1 MAIILIA
8 DPIDS
13 RGVDKLISAG
23 HEVDIQKG
31 LTEAALI
38 KIIGTYD
45 ALIVRSETKVT
56 ANVIDHAK
64 KMLCIGRAGVG
75 VDNIDVEAATQNGIA
90 VVNAPTGNTIA
101 AAEHAFALMMSLARN
116 IPQADASMRRGEWTR
131 SKFTGVELRNKTLG
145 IIGLGRVG
153 SEVATRARAFQMNIL
168 AFDPYVS
175 NERARSLGVEAVPLN
190 RLLSESDFISI
201 HTPLTSGTKSLIGE
215 SEFQLLKPGVRI
227 VNAARG
233 GLVDEDLLHTA
244 LNDGLVGGA
253 ALDVYP
259 SEPPTELRLIDN
271 LNAVLTPHLGASTEE
286 AQAEV
291 AMEVVDQLITIL
303 SGGSAPYTVNMPFIA
318 PEEREALSAYLDVA
332 TTMGRIGIQLV
343 DGSQLD
349 SITVTVSGEIAKYD
363 TSIISSA
370 ALVGILS
377 ATSDFRV
384 NLVNAAS
391 IASERGIKIHE
402 EKNPGGTE
410 QYVNLVG
417 VKIATSS
424 GISFLGGTSINGRVH
439 LLRLNDFYLDMEPSA
454 PYMLFTSHTDQPGM
468 IGKVGMIAG
477 EYDAN
482 ISFMEV
488 GREAPRGAAT
498 MIVGFDDPVT
508 EQMISSISSVAGV
521 SSVRLVQQPSFSP
534 SQPRLRGT

>member
-116 IPQADASMRRGEWTR
+116 ITQADASMRRGEWTR

>member
-1 MAIILIA
+1 MGRILIA

-38 KIIGTYD
+38 DIVGAYD

-56 ANVIDHAK
+56 ANIIKHAK
-64 KMLCIGRAGVG
+64 KMLGIGRAGVG
-75 VDNIDVEAATQNGIA
+75 VDNIDVDAATQNGIA

-116 IPQADASMRRGEWTR
+116 IPQADASMRKGEWTR

-145 IIGLGRVG
+145 IVGLGRVG

-175 NERARSLGVEAVPLN
+175 NERARSLGVEAVPLD

-201 HTPLTSGTKSLIGE
+201 HTPLTAGTKSLIGE
-215 SEFQLLKPGVRI
+215 DEFKILKPGVRI
-227 VNAARG
+227 INAARG
-233 GLVDEDLLHTA
+233 GLVDEDLLHAA
-244 LNDGLVGGA
+244 LNEGRIGGA

-259 SEPPTELRLIDN
+259 SEPPEGLLLIGN
-271 LNAVLTPHLGASTEE
+271 MNAVLTPHLGASTEE

-303 SGGSAPYTVNMPFIA
+303 AGRSAPYTVNMPFIA

-349 SITVTVSGEIAKYD
+349 SITISVSGEIAKYD
-363 TSIISSA
+363 TSIITSA
-370 ALVGILS
+370 ALVGVLS
-377 ATSDFRV
+377 STSDLRV

-391 IASERGIKIHE
+391 IAHQRGIKILE
-402 EKNPGGTE
+402 GKNSEGTE
-410 QYVNLVG
+410 QYVNLVS
-417 VKIATSS
+417 VKITTSS
-424 GISFLGGTSINGRVH
+424 SESFLGGTSINGRVH

-454 PYMLFTSHTDQPGM
+454 PYMVFTSHTDQPGM

-488 GREAPRGAAT
+488 GREAPRGEAT

-508 EQMISSISSVAGV
+508 EQMVSAISSVAGV
-521 SSVRLVQQPSFSP
+521 SSVKLVQQPSLEP
-534 SQPRLRGT
+534 TQPRLRGT

>member
-253 ALDVYP
+253 ALDVCP

>member
-1 MAIILIA
+1 MGRILIA

-13 RGVDKLISAG
+13 RGVEKLISAG
-23 HEVDIQKG
+23 HEVDIKKG
-31 LTEAALI
+31 LTESELSEI
-38 KIIGTYD
+38 VGSYD

-56 ANVIDHAK
+56 ANVISHAGR
-64 KMLCIGRAGVG
+64 MLGIGRAGVG
-75 VDNIDVEAATQNGIA
+75 VDNIDVDAATENGIA

-131 SKFTGVELRNKTLG
+131 SQFTGVELRNKTLG
-145 IIGLGRVG
+145 VVGLGRVG
-153 SEVATRARAFQMNIL
+153 SEVAIRARAFQMNIL

-175 NERARSLGVEAVPLN
+175 NERARSLGVEAVSLEK
-190 RLLSESDFISI
+190 LLSESDFISI

-215 SEFQLLKPGVRI
+215 QEFKLLKPGVRI
-227 VNAARG
+227 INAARG
-233 GLVDEDLLHTA
+233 GLVDENLLHRA
-244 LNDGLVGGA
+244 LTEGLVAGA

-259 SEPPTELRLIDN
+259 SEPPKELDLIEN
-271 LNAVLTPHLGASTEE
+271 TNSVLTPHLGASTEE

-318 PEEREALSAYLDVA
+318 AEEREALRAYLDVA
-332 TTMGRIGIQLV
+332 TTLGRIGVQLLE
-343 DGSQLD
+343 GAQLD
-349 SITVTVSGEIAKYD
+349 SITIISSGEIARFD
-363 TSIISSA
+363 TTILSSA

-377 ATSDFRV
+377 ATSDLRV
-384 NLVNAAS
+384 NLVNAAI
-391 IASERGIKIHE
+391 IAHTRGIKILE
-402 EKNPGGTE
+402 EKNSEGTD
-410 QYVNLVG
+410 QYVNLIG
-417 VKIATSS
+417 VKITNSN
-424 GISFLGGTSINGRVH
+424 GEISLGGTSINGKTH
-439 LLRLNDFYLDMEPSA
+439 LLRLNDFYLDIQPTA

-468 IGKVGMIAG
+468 IGKLGMIAG

-508 EQMISSISSVAGV
+508 EEMIDAIRAVGGV
-521 SSVRLVQQPSFSP
+521 STVRLVQQPSFSP
-534 SQPRLRGT
+534 TQPRLRGT

>member
-498 MIVGFDDPVT
+498 MIVGVDDPVT

>member
-1 MAIILIA
+1 MGRILIA

-201 HTPLTSGTKSLIGE
+201 H
-215 SEFQLLKPGVRI
+215 V
-227 VNAARG
+227 
-233 GLVDEDLLHTA
+233 
-244 LNDGLVGGA
+244 
-253 ALDVYP
+253 
-259 SEPPTELRLIDN
+259 
-271 LNAVLTPHLGASTEE
+271 VLGDRYKE
-286 AQAEV
+286 
-291 AMEVVDQLITIL
+291 LITIKEFDMMKKTAYL
-303 SGGSAPYTVNMPFIA
+303 INTSRGPIVNEDDLILVFGKVARYDDSLPFI
-318 PEEREALSAYLDVA
+318 LVVDSAIPTL
-332 TTMGRIGIQLV
+332 
-343 DGSQLD
+343 
-349 SITVTVSGEIAKYD
+349 
-363 TSIISSA
+363 
-370 ALVGILS
+370 
-377 ATSDFRV
+377 
-384 NLVNAAS
+384 
-391 IASERGIKIHE
+391 
-402 EKNPGGTE
+402 
-410 QYVNLVG
+410 
-417 VKIATSS
+417 
-424 GISFLGGTSINGRVH
+424 
-439 LLRLNDFYLDMEPSA
+439 
-454 PYMLFTSHTDQPGM
+454 
-468 IGKVGMIAG
+468 
-477 EYDAN
+477 
-482 ISFMEV
+482 
-488 GREAPRGAAT
+488 
-498 MIVGFDDPVT
+498 
-508 EQMISSISSVAGV
+508 
-521 SSVRLVQQPSFSP
+521 
-534 SQPRLRGT
+534 

>member
-534 SQPRLRGT
+534 SQPRLIGT

>member
-1 MAIILIA
+1 MGRILIA

-38 KIIGTYD
+38 DIVGAYD

-56 ANVIDHAK
+56 ANVIKHAK
-64 KMLCIGRAGVG
+64 KMLGIGRAGVG
-75 VDNIDVEAATQNGIA
+75 VDNIDVDAATQNGIA

-116 IPQADASMRRGEWTR
+116 IPQADASMRKGEWTR

-145 IIGLGRVG
+145 IVGLGRVG

-175 NERARSLGVEAVPLN
+175 NERARSLGVEAVPLD

-201 HTPLTSGTKSLIGE
+201 HTPLTAGTKSLIGE
-215 SEFQLLKPGVRI
+215 DEFKILKPGVRI
-227 VNAARG
+227 INAARG
-233 GLVDEDLLHTA
+233 GLVDEDLLHAA
-244 LNDGLVGGA
+244 LNEGRIGGA

-259 SEPPTELRLIDN
+259 SEPPEGLRLIGN
-271 LNAVLTPHLGASTEE
+271 MNAVLTPHLGASTEE

-303 SGGSAPYTVNMPFIA
+303 AGRSAPYTVNMPFIA

-349 SITVTVSGEIAKYD
+349 SITITVSGEIAKYD
-363 TSIISSA
+363 TSIITSA
-370 ALVGILS
+370 ALVGVLS
-377 ATSDFRV
+377 ATSDLRV
-384 NLVNAAS
+384 NLVNAGS
-391 IASERGIKIHE
+391 IAHQRGIKILE
-402 EKNPGGTE
+402 GKNSEGTE
-410 QYVNLVG
+410 QYVNLVS

-424 GISFLGGTSINGRVH
+424 SESFLGGTSINSRVH

-454 PYMLFTSHTDQPGM
+454 PYMVFTSHTDQPGM

-488 GREAPRGAAT
+488 GREAPRGEAT

-508 EQMISSISSVAGV
+508 EQMVSAISSVAGV
-521 SSVRLVQQPSFSP
+521 SSVKLVQQPSLEP
-534 SQPRLRGT
+534 TQPRLRGT

>member
-498 MIVGFDDPVT
+498 MIVGFDDTVT